1 MISKNMH
8 ILQIDS
14 QHILNKSNILQ
25 NVSEI
30 DIIVKIHDWKLFS
43 AKNSSL
49 TPDLK
54 FYVVTSSFLANSCS
68 YGKLLVDKFCENFR
82 MICKR
87 FVTRM

>member
-30 DIIVKIHDWKLFS
+30 DIIVKIHD
-43 AKNSSL
+43 
-49 TPDLK
+49 
-54 FYVVTSSFLANSCS
+54 
-68 YGKLLVDKFCENFR
+68 
-82 MICKR
+82 
-87 FVTRM
+87 